1 MEIKKP
7 LVFNLFLGVVVASLF
22 FSLASNGL
30 LKRVELASVDFL
42 FRAREQLRWDPRI
55 VIVEITDA
63 DILEVGRWPW
73 QRFWHAALAKALSDL
88 GAKSIYFDMLFSE
101 ASSEED
107 DAVLE
112 EALRATGNIYLP
124 FAFEGA
130 TFEAS
135 KTIPPLDRFIP
146 SLKGSGAMNS
156 YPDIDGITRRVR
168 LVFLKNGTVYP
179 HVALQIAMDDMGMRI
194 KDAGPDSLVLTGNGK
209 DIRIPLTEDNGMLIN
224 WIGKWQNTFKHYD
237 YLDILS
243 SYKDMQDG
251 KEPKVDLSA
260 IKGSICLVG
269 VTAVG
274 LYDIKPTPVQPEFP
288 GIGIMAMAIN
298 TLLKGNF
305 LHDPPGWVDTAL
317 IIFLGLLP
325 AFLISGDKPVREM
338 AFVFVAGGVY
348 FFADLLLFKKGLH
361 MQLFTHLLCLFSS
374 YITIGGYNF
383 IRVSIER
390 REFLKMSVTDGLTG
404 LYNIRYFR
412 MVLDTDFMLT
422 RAGHYQKFSLVMGD
436 IDHFKKFNDTYG
448 HQVGDLILK
457 EIASTLINSI
467 RSLDIVARYGGEEM
481 IVLLRGASLKDSLAI
496 AEKLRK
502 NVESSQIRDAQRS
515 YSVTMSFGV
524 ASFRKGDTVDTLI
537 KRADESLY
545 IAKKEG
551 RNRVS
556 AVETE

>member
-1 MEIKKP
+1 MKIKKP

-30 LKRVELASVDFL
+30 LKRVELASLDFL

-55 VIVEITDA
+55 VIVEITDT

-73 QRFWHAALAKALSDL
+73 KRSWHASLTRVLSDL
-88 GAKSIYFDMLFSE
+88 GAKAIYFDILFSE

-112 EALRATGNIYLP
+112 EALRSSGKVYLP
-124 FAFEGA
+124 FAFEGM
-130 TFEAS
+130 TFDTS
-135 KTIPPLDRFIP
+135 RTIPPLKRFLP
-146 SLKGSGAMNS
+146 YLRGVDAMNS
-156 YPDIDGITRRVR
+156 YPDIDGITRRIR
-168 LVFLKNGTVYP
+168 LVFVKDGIIYP
-179 HVALQIAMDDMGMRI
+179 HVALQIAMDDMGMKI
-194 KDAGPDSLVLTGNGK
+194 KDIGPDSLVLAGNGRSV
-209 DIRIPLTEDNGMLIN
+209 RIPLDEDKNMLIN
-224 WIGKWQNTFKHYD
+224 WAGKWQNTFKHYD

-251 KEPKVDLSA
+251 KKPGVDISG
-260 IKGSICLVG
+260 INGSICLVG
-269 VTAVG
+269 VSAVG

-298 TLLKGNF
+298 TLIKGNF
-305 LHDPPGWVDTAL
+305 LRDPPGWVDTAL
-317 IIFLGLLP
+317 IIFFALIP
-325 AFLISGDKPVREM
+325 ALLISGEKPVRET
-338 AFVFVAGGVY
+338 ALVFTAGGVY
-348 FFADLLLFKKGLH
+348 FLADLLLFKNGLRMH
-361 MQLFTHLLCLFSS
+361 LFTHLLCLFSS

-412 MVLDTDFMLT
+412 MVLDTEFMLT
-422 RAGHYQKFSLVMGD
+422 RAGHYQKFSLIMGD

-457 EIASTLINSI
+457 EIASTLINSV
-467 RSLDIVARYGGEEM
+467 RSLDILARYGGEEM

-502 NVESSQIRDAQRS
+502 NVENARIRDAQRS

-524 ASFRKGDTVDTLI
+524 ASFRKGDTVDSLI
-537 KRADESLY
+537 KRSDESLY
-545 IAKKEG
+545 KAKEGG
-551 RNRVS
+551 RNRVCS
-556 AVETE
+556 VDKE